1 LQVKSIDVLSSAEW
15 LAEGKILIHPTEGV
29 WGIGCDALNKSSFQK
44 VYDLKKRPRNKSFIL
59 LIKSFESIRNYLVKL
74 DTNDLKYIEDVW
86 PGHTTLLIKYNEKL
100 PEHLK
105 NESGKVALRVSNHYP
120 INTLFKAFNGIL
132 VSTSANLSGEPNI
145 ENIDDILS
153 TFAHKDVA
161 HYDDKLGNNKK
172 PSRIIDLE
180 SRTIIRD

>member
-1 LQVKSIDVLSSAEW
+1 M
-15 LAEGKILIHPTEGV
+15 
-29 WGIGCDALNKSSFQK
+29 
-44 VYDLKKRPRNKSFIL
+44 
-59 LIKSFESIRNYLVKL
+59 
-74 DTNDLKYIEDVW
+74 
-86 PGHTTLLIKYNEKL
+86 
-100 PEHLK
+100 K

-180 SRTIIRD
+180 SRTVIRD